1 MHRTLLPISLAVLAF
16 PAFAQTPASNSPG
29 YPGEQ
34 NAVTIRP
41 QIRRPPPPSPD
52 ASQMQLEYAGD
63 KLREQKLF
71 LDAVDYYQAA
81 MAKTPKAKGTA
92 LLHNKCGIA
101 YLQLSRLKEA
111 KKEFERAIKMD
122 REYADAYNNLGVV
135 LYVQKKFKPSIRQYT
150 KALQLR
156 EPSPSFHNNI
166 ATAYF
171 ARKEYEKATAHY
183 VRALELDPDVFERQA
198 TGGIQAHLSSPE
210 DRARYSYVLAR
221 MFAEHGY
228 NDRALRYLRRAM
240 EDGYEKIDDVYKD
253 DQFAKLREDPRFA
266 ELMAARPTPLP

>member
-1 MHRTLLPISLAVLAF
+1 MRRTLLPISLAVLTL
-16 PAFAQTPASNSPG
+16 PAFSQSPASDSAA

-34 NAVTIRP
+34 NAVTVR
-41 QIRRPPPPSPD
+41 QQVRRPPPPSPE
-52 ASQMQLEYAGD
+52 ASQADLERAGD
-63 KLREQKLF
+63 KLREQKLY
-71 LDAVDYYQAA
+71 LDAVDYYKAS
-81 MAKTPKAKGTA
+81 MAKTPKGKGTA
-92 LLHNKCGIA
+92 LLHNKCGIV

-111 KKEFERAIKMD
+111 KKEFERATKMD

-135 LYVQKKFKPSIRQYT
+135 LYVQKKFKPAIRQYA
-150 KALQLR
+150 KALALR

-171 ARKEYEKATAHY
+171 ARKDYVKATQHY
-183 VRALELDPDVFERQA
+183 VRALELDPDIFERQA
-198 TGGIQAHLSSPE
+198 TGGVQAHLSSPE

-221 MFAEHGY
+221 LFAEHGY

-253 DQFAKLREDPRFA
+253 AQFAKLREDPRFA
-266 ELMAARPTPLP
+266 ELMATRPTPLP

>member
-1 MHRTLLPISLAVLAF
+1 MRRALLPITLALLAL
-16 PAFAQTPASNSPG
+16 PAFSQTPSSDAPP

-34 NAVTIRP
+34 NAVTVRP

-52 ASQMQLEYAGD
+52 ASQVELERAGD

-71 LDAVDYYQAA
+71 LDAVDYYTAA

-92 LLHNKCGIA
+92 ALHNKSGIA

-135 LYVQKKFKPSIRQYT
+135 LYVQKKFKPAIRQYT
-150 KALQLR
+150 RAIQLR

-166 ATAYF
+166 GTAYF
-171 ARKEYEKATAHY
+171 ARKDYVKATVHY
-183 VRALELDPDVFERQA
+183 LRALELDPDVFERQA
-198 TGGIQAHLSSPE
+198 TGGVQAHLSSPE
-210 DRARYSYVLAR
+210 DRARYSYVLAK
-221 MFAEHGY
+221 MFAGQGY

-253 DQFAKLREDPRFA
+253 DQFAKLREDPRFV
-266 ELMAARPTPLP
+266 ELMAARPSPLP